1 MHNRLLQLPAV
12 VFLLLV
18 LLHAKPVRAG
28 EDTLQLKRGGHLQAL
43 ENSIP
48 DMSEP
53 ELALL
58 IDSLFELPEIPA
70 ALITRIQAQAATLRE
85 QATKNQFNDGFA
97 FYPANRFYG
106 SWSSRLLFPYSDS
119 LYKSDTTTLLNL
131 DPAVSGAFTMPFN
144 GPVTSKFGWRDSAMH
159 RGIDIDLQRGQQV
172 VCAFDGMVRFAGRSG
187 GFGNVV
193 IVRHY
198 NGLETVYAHLWK
210 IKVKPGDIVLSGGLI
225 GLGGSTGHST
235 GTHLHFEMRFRG
247 VAINPAYFLGP
258 ASAALIAHE
267 FILKRTRNGYA
278 AFPAEAAFHEVVKG
292 DNLTALSQQYG
303 VTVKQI
309 RTWNAMEGRV
319 RLKAGQLVRIKAP
332 DDLRATLSGH

>member
-1 MHNRLLQLPAV
+1 MKLRLLQLPAV
-12 VFLLLV
+12 VSLLLF
-18 LLHAKPVRAG
+18 LLHATPARAG
-28 EDTLQLKRGGHLQAL
+28 EDTLQKKPDSHLQAL
-43 ENSIP
+43 ENSIN

-53 ELALL
+53 ELTLL

-70 ALITRIQAQAATLRE
+70 TLITRIQAQAAVLRE
-85 QATKNQFNDGFA
+85 QAPKNQFAAGFA
-97 FYPANRFYG
+97 LYPANRYYG
-106 SWSSRLLFPYSDS
+106 NWSTRHLFPYSDS

-144 GPVTSKFGWRDSAMH
+144 GPITSRFGWRDSAMH

-247 VAINPAYFLGP
+247 VAINPAYFLGT
-258 ASAALIAHE
+258 ASDALIASE
-267 FILKRTRNGYA
+267 FIVKRTRNGYA
-278 AFPAEAAFHEVVKG
+278 AFPAAAAFHQVVKG
-292 DNLTALSQQYG
+292 DNLTALAQQYG
-303 VTVKQI
+303 VSVKQI
-309 RTWNAMEGRV
+309 RSWNAMEGRV
-319 RLKAGQLVRIKAP
+319 RLKAGQLVRIKP
-332 DDLRATLSGH
+332 